1 MSNFAQ
7 EEEVADYQ
15 EDENDQ
21 YLGDEGVEEGN
32 EEYENGDG
40 LQNVNDEE
48 IGPEEMKQRVQ
59 EMEQELEMLTKMQQ
73 QVDNQITSASD
84 RLDDNSMWI
93 SKYISSILLEFI
105 IIILTSVTLVKW
117 TTKLQLKNYV
127 PILLLAEQ

>member
-21 YLGDEGVEEGN
+21 YLGDEGAEEGN
-32 EEYENGDG
+32 DEYENGDG
-40 LQNVNDEE
+40 LQNINDEE

-93 SKYISSILLEFI
+93 SLN
-105 IIILTSVTLVKW
+105 IILSIICSH
-117 TTKLQLKNYV
+117 N
-127 PILLLAEQ
+127 E